1 MKKIISL
8 VLSVVMLFSV
18 TAGLNIS
25 AYADELPAS
34 GSCGENVTYTF
45 DSETGALTISGT
57 GYMTDYEYTNQC
69 PLSYK
74 PEIKSI
80 IVEEGVKG
88 IGARNFSFL
97 ENLESIVISSTVTK
111 IGDYAIGINHSL
123 SVITVSKDNSV
134 YDSRDN
140 CNAIIKTAD
149 NELITGCKS
158 TVIPDT
164 VTKIG
169 DSAFTECIQSA

>member
-69 PLSYK
+69 HYHILGENITYDAIGNPTSYLGYTMNWTGRELNGITGNGINAQYKYDSEGLRSYK
-74 PEIKSI
+74 RVHIW
-80 IVEEGVKG
+80 
-88 IGARNFSFL
+88 FL
-97 ENLESIVISSTVTK
+97 
-111 IGDYAIGINHSL
+111 G
-123 SVITVSKDNSV
+123 
-134 YDSRDN
+134 
-140 CNAIIKTAD
+140 
-149 NELITGCKS
+149 
-158 TVIPDT
+158 
-164 VTKIG
+164 
-169 DSAFTECIQSA
+169 